1 MIIVVCDLPKVFSL
15 KDGSNEYWCLDDDT
29 HLHTESHCPSGF
41 VSTGRHKFVLVTNN
55 DDSSVPSDKC
65 ALKFAYDNTF
75 WTYQGNKVVSNG
87 SPSSTEKS
95 LYTITHQ
102 GSGKVTIF
110 DESESKFLKLD
121 GHHAKANSATNCGA
135 DCLFF
140 VEDLTP
146 LADSNELPKETSG
159 MIIGVY

>member
-1 MIIVVCDLPKVFSL
+1 MKIE
-15 KDGSNEYWCLDDDT
+15 G
-29 HLHTESHCPSGF
+29 HCPSGF
-41 VSTGRHKFVLVTNN
+41 VATGRHKFVLVTNS

-75 WTYQGNKVVSNG
+75 WTLQGDKVVTNG

-102 GSGKVTIF
+102 GDGKVTIF
-110 DESESKFLKLD
+110 DHAESKYLKLH
-121 GHHAKANSATNCGA
+121 GHHAKAKSSTNCGA

-146 LADSNELPKETSG
+146 IAETKVLLKETSG
-159 MIIGVY
+159 IIIGAH